1 MEVKRHGDTRAR
13 MARSSSRR
21 PPAAAARVGAQPFLK
36 WAGGKWAIAPEIAKL
51 LPRDA
56 KQRVYR
62 EPFLGG
68 GAMFFYLEPERAFL
82 SDTLADLITA
92 YEVVRESVEPLIK
105 RLEKLRAS
113 HSKDQFYS
121 VRDRF
126 NDKESGASRLERAA
140 WLIYLNKTCYN
151 GLFRTNKSG
160 GFNVPMGAYKTCNPV
175 DPPRIRLSSAMLT
188 HAKLTKAPFED
199 LLVTARAGEVVYL
212 DPPYVPLSK
221 TSNFSAYADG
231 EFGHD
236 DQVRL
241 ASVFREL
248 DSRGCLLAL
257 SNSDTPVVR
266 GLYAGFDL
274 TPIVAPRNISSKT
287 TTRAPTT
294 ELLVRNVKRYPR

>member
-1 MEVKRHGDTRAR
+1 MG
-13 MARSSSRR
+13 
-21 PPAAAARVGAQPFLK
+21 AAPFLK
-36 WAGGKWAIAPEIAKL
+36 WAGGKWAIAPQIARL
-51 LPRDA
+51 LPKDT

-82 SDTLADLITA
+82 SDSLGDLIGT
-92 YEVVRESVEPLIK
+92 YEVVRKSVEPLIR
-105 RLEKLRAS
+105 RLDKLRAS
-113 HSKDQFYS
+113 HSKEQFYAI
-121 VRDRF
+121 RDRF
-126 NDKESGASRLERAA
+126 NDKKSSASAVERAA

-160 GFNVPMGAYKTCNPV
+160 GFNVPMGAYKTCNVV
-175 DPPRIRLSSAMLT
+175 DPSKIRLASAMLS
-188 HAKLTKAPFED
+188 HAVLSQERFD
-199 LLVTARAGEVVYL
+199 HLLEIAEPGDVIYL

-221 TSNFSAYADG
+221 TSNFSSYADG

-248 DSRGCLLAL
+248 DARGCLLAL
-257 SNSDTPVVR
+257 SNSDTPIVR
-266 GLYAGFDL
+266 ALYNDFDL
-274 TPIVAPRNISSKT
+274 TKIVAPRNISSKT

-294 ELLVRNVKRYPR
+294 ELLVRNLKRYRGGDTPHPGPGGGTPHPGPR